1 MMCNYIPLCYHAGIQ
16 FQTTERM
23 FFMTFPRRT
32 GA

>member
-1 MMCNYIPLCYHAGIQ
+1 MLNLIMLCYHAGIQ

-23 FFMTFPRRT
+23 FLMTFPRRT